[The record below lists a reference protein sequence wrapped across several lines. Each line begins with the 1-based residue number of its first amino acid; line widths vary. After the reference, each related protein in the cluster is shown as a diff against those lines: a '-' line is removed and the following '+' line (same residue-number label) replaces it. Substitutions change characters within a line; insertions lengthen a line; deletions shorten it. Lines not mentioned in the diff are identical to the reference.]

1 MENFHIGNIPIRP
14 LKKGKEIAICSTIWP
29 TLRGAQ
35 LEFKSRSPF
44 FCKINFDKAKQNLP
58 TLKKKASY
66 FYLFSG
72 VFPTSM
78 TKAE

>member
-58 TLKKKASY
+58 TFKKRLAI
-66 FYLFSG
+66 FICFQ
-72 VFPTSM
+72 VCFPPQ
-78 TKAE
+78 